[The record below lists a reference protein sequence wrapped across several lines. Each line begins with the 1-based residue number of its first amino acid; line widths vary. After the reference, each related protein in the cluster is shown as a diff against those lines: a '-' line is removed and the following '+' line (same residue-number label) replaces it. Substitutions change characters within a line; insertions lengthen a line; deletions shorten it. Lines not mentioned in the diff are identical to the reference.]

1 MNGQEED
8 NLKSILIKII
18 KMKHSDI
25 LIGKLKT
32 DIIKLKKIING
43 QIKAAGKFSD
53 YLQFII
59 YSKKFTLS
67 AGVY

>member
-1 MNGQEED
+1 
-8 NLKSILIKII
+8 
-18 KMKHSDI
+18 MKHSDI

-32 DIIKLKKIING
+32 DIIKLKSIING
-43 QIKAAGKFSD
+43 EIKAAGKFSD